1 MILLRAGIIVV
12 QTVSITNLKMGIMCY
27 WDVTRYHCMLIL
39 IAFYTSCSITRC
51 MLSFHLYIFLHCYI
65 CSSFLFFFLFVVPR
79 TYSLFFIVQFVTVSS
94 FDAFVRVIHLKC
106 SSV

>member
-39 IAFYTSCSITRC
+39 LSIQVVLLPDACCLFICTFFSIA
-51 MLSFHLYIFLHCYI
+51 IFVLLFF
-65 CSSFLFFFLFVVPR
+65 SFLVVPR
-79 TYSLFFIVQFVTVSS
+79 TSSLFFIVQFVTVSP
-94 FDAFVRVIHLKC
+94 FVAFVRVIHLKC